1 MNTQVVKSA
10 AVKALALGAMLM
22 STPVQAAD
30 YYVAKTGSDGNPGTQ
45 GAPFATIGK
54 AITEANTA
62 IDGGADSATIY
73 VGDGTYAEHT
83 LTLEKPITIVGESGD
98 RDAVIVNANGSASN
112 KRRAFTLNHA
122 AATVSGITV
131 RGGYINLS
139 GNNQGGNILISAN
152 GGVVTNCV
160 VASGFASGGGN
171 IRLSS
176 DDALV
181 IDCVVANGTI
191 DYSWGGNIAAVR
203 GHVSRCLVANGTANG
218 SVEPAG
224 DSGNVYL
231 GNSAVM
237 ENCLVRGGV
246 VKKNSEKNAN
256 GVYLAGSS
264 RLVNCTIVKNRSDSY
279 PNVPAVNAGA
289 DTVRVVNCVIY
300 GNGGTAA
307 KEWGGA
313 NGACYVN
320 CATASGAAITGGTGN
335 IATLT
340 DAAFADYANG
350 DYCPAKRGVLVNV
363 GASWADYLAYGA
375 ASTLDLAGAARFYGG
390 GLDIGCYESD
400 SSDSASFTL
409 PDYYVAKTGDDDNDG
424 TQASPFATIGM
435 AIAAANATIAGGA
448 AAAVTVHV
456 GDGTYAEHTLTLE
469 KPITIVGESGN
480 RDAVIVNANGSNA
493 NRRRAFTLNHAAA
506 TVSGITVKNGYVD
519 GGGITAC
526 GGNVLIDENGGVV
539 TNCVV
544 LNGYAVGGGNIYMN
558 GEAALV
564 LECVVT
570 NGTVNWSRGGNIAAA
585 YGRVSRCLVANGTSL
600 ANYGGNPS
608 GDSGNVHLGNS
619 AVMENCLIFG
629 GVVKDNNASN
639 ANGVYLADSS
649 RLVNCTIVKNRADSY
664 ANVPAVNASTSTVRV
679 VGCVLY
685 GNGGTAAREWGSAN
699 GACYVNCATA
709 SGAAITGGTGNIATV
724 TDAAFADYAN
734 GDYRPAAGG
743 VLVNAATTWSDYLSY
758 GAVSTLDLAGA
769 ARLNDGGLDI
779 GCYEF
784 SLSLSSYVQNGL
796 VAQWDGIDNG
806 GVGVH
811 VDVATSGWT
820 DLKGGVVLTKNG
832 GEPVTDAT
840 GVLLGNTVKL
850 QVYDSDANGPVTA
863 LGRVLG
869 HQVKTVEIA
878 GRDCNGLP
886 VVQNFFITAMAGS
899 EWTQYS
905 TRLFMWYTDVN
916 LPVLGSLGLPS
927 GNGFQFY
934 TGNDFGLTA
943 GQDFTAAAVFASS
956 TECRRYSNGMPRG
969 TLTVSATERSSG
981 NSAAISLHGWYGR
994 DGVSVPPIYVS
1005 AVRVYNRA
1013 LTAAEVKQNN
1023 LVDALRFGRA
1033 RYHDGK
1039 LQYRVKASADD
1050 EAARVSA
1057 GGETGASASAWVD
1070 QGSNAVL
1077 NVVQVPSGKAFYCWG
1092 IGSGKMYDEE
1102 LTVTAT
1108 NPVDAVAHFAVK
1120 NWTYANGEL
1129 TNGDWT
1135 FAASGANDSIIV
1147 GLPSTEGANGTVD
1160 LTGEISVAGGG
1171 TGSIAGF
1178 VDEMFKDNTAL
1189 EVLAV
1194 PTSVRSIPPRFAR
1207 NCVNLGRVVLHNE
1220 ITNISH
1226 RAFRG
1231 LTKCSSFMP
1240 LLPPKLQSLGVY
1252 VFQASPLITTPP
1264 VFIPRTLT
1272 TCTEDEGDWRT
1283 SAYFDQAGFAE
1294 FQIEAGASLPKRLIS
1309 GAVASIREVKFL
1321 GNATWV
1327 TGSGDDSSFK
1337 FDSSRDKRVRMSM
1350 PQTTAW
1356 KSWMEDTANV
1366 TPWAQCSSEDRET
1379 YFDEFGA
1386 EAGVPYGLTTA
1397 AATCRGMWVVPQ
1409 RPTGSVYYIR

>member
-1 MNTQVVKSA
+1 MNV
-10 AVKALALGAMLM
+10 
-22 STPVQAAD
+22 
-30 YYVAKTGSDGNPGTQ
+30 
-45 GAPFATIGK
+45 
-54 AITEANTA
+54 
-62 IDGGADSATIY
+62 
-73 VGDGTYAEHT
+73 
-83 LTLEKPITIVGESGD
+83 
-98 RDAVIVNANGSASN
+98 
-112 KRRAFTLNHA
+112 
-122 AATVSGITV
+122 
-131 RGGYINLS
+131 S
-139 GNNQGGNILISAN
+139 GNNAGGNILISAN

-160 VASGFASGGGN
+160 VANGYASGGGN
-171 IRLSS
+171 IRLNGAG
-176 DDALV
+176 ALV
-181 IDCVVANGTI
+181 VDCVVTNGTV
-191 DYSWGGNIAAVR
+191 DWSWGGNIAATYDGR
-203 GHVSRCLVANGTANG
+203 VSRCLVANGTSLAQHG
-218 SVEPAG
+218 GETSG

-237 ENCLVRGGV
+237 ENCLITGGV
-246 VKKNSEKNAN
+246 VRENNAKNAN

-289 DTVRVVNCVIY
+289 DTVRIVNCVIY

-307 KEWGGA
+307 REWGGA

-335 IATLT
+335 IATVT
-340 DAAFADYANG
+340 DAAFADYAGGN
-350 DYCPAKRGVLVNV
+350 YCPARRGVLANV

-400 SSDSASFTL
+400 SSGSAGFTL

-480 RDAVIVNANGSNA
+480 RDAVIVNANGSASNK
-493 NRRRAFTLNHAAA
+493 RRAFTLNHAAA
-506 TVSGITVKNGYVD
+506 ALSGITVKGGY
-519 GGGITAC
+519 INI
-526 GGNVLIDENGGVV
+526 GGNNQGGNILISANGGVV

-544 LNGYAVGGGNIYMN
+544 ASGFASGGGNIRL
-558 GEAALV
+558 GSDDALV
-564 LECVVT
+564 IDCVVT
-570 NGTVNWSRGGNIAAA
+570 NGTIDYSWGGNICA
-585 YGRVSRCLVANGTSL
+585 YRGHVSRCLVANGT
-600 ANYGGNPS
+600 ANGSGEPA
-608 GDSGNVHLGNS
+608 GDSGNVYLGNS
-619 AVMENCLIFG
+619 AVMENCLVRG
-629 GVVKDNNASN
+629 GVVKKNSANN
-639 ANGVYLADSS
+639 ANGVYLAGSS
-649 RLVNCTIVKNRADSY
+649 RLVNCTIVKNRSDSY
-664 ANVPAVNASTSTVRV
+664 PNVPAVNAGADTVSV
-679 VGCVLY
+679 VNCVIY

-709 SGAAITGGTGNIATV
+709 SGAAITGGTGNIATL

-734 GDYRPAAGG
+734 GDYRPTIGG

-811 VDVATSGWT
+811 VDIATSGWT

-850 QVYDSDANGPVTA
+850 QVYDSDANGPATA

-869 HQVKTVEIA
+869 RPVKTVEIA

-899 EWTQYS
+899 DWTQYS
-905 TRLFMWYTDVN
+905 TRLFMWYTDAN

-927 GNGFQFY
+927 GNGFQFC

-1135 FAASGANDSIIV
+1135 FAASGANSAIV
-1147 GLPSTEGANGTVD
+1147 VGKTSVTGSVGVVD
-1160 LTGEISVAGGG
+1160 FTGEISVAGGG

-1178 VDEMFKDNTAL
+1178 VDMMLSDNTAL

-1194 PTSVRSIPPRFAR
+1194 PTSVKSIPQRFAR
-1207 NCVNLGRVVLHNE
+1207 NCVNLRKVYLHDG

-1226 RAFRG
+1226 RSFRG
-1231 LTKCSSFMP
+1231 LEKCYSFTP

-1252 VFQASPLITTPP
+1252 VFQASPLIKAP
-1264 VFIPRTLT
+1264 VFIPRTLA
-1272 TCTEDEGDWRT
+1272 TCTEDEGDWRN

-1309 GAVASIREVKFL
+1309 GQVASIREVKFL

-1327 TGSGDDSSFK
+1327 TGSGEDSSFK
-1337 FDSSRDKRVRMSM
+1337 FDSSRDKRVKMSV
-1350 PQTTAW
+1350 PATKTWRVWVAN
-1356 KSWMEDTANV
+1356 TANV
-1366 TPWAQCSSEDRET
+1366 TPWADFSSADREI
-1379 YFDEFGA
+1379 YFAEFGTEA
-1386 EAGVPYGLTTA
+1386 EVPYGLTTA
-1397 AATCRGMWVVPQ
+1397 EATCRGMWVVLVPW